1 MTLSLYGKKLSQ
13 TGELLL
19 YFGALWPIISSIYP
33 NVIIQSL
40 WREEEMRMDR
50 AS

>member
-1 MTLSLYGKKLSQ
+1 MRLSSYGKEPPQ

-19 YFGALWPIISSIYP
+19 YSGALWPIISSIYP
-33 NVIIQSL
+33 DVIIQLL
-40 WREEEMRMDR
+40 WRVGEMRMDG